1 MTQNSIYTDYN
12 ANVPMRNC
20 AKEILI
26 ETIEIAGN
34 PSSIHKNGQKLRR
47 IIENARKEINQ
58 SIGNISGELI
68 FTSGATESAQ
78 LAIESA
84 TSMGFKNVFLN
95 ASEHDAVYKYA
106 LSKYPNAKLIPNDE
120 NGIADINW
128 LSGEIEGIDR
138 PLVILMAV
146 NNETGVIQDIAKA
159 STIARQKGGAIL
171 VDAVQAFGKID
182 ASGFIGYCDW
192 AILSGHKI
200 GACVG
205 VGAIIYAA
213 GIEPSFNRPGGG
225 QEKSIRSG
233 TMNAPAIASFG
244 KAAIEIANNI
254 DENEK
259 IKSIRDDFENKL
271 QVLFRDVIIIGKNA
285 KRIGNTS
292 CFAIPN
298 MFAEH
303 LVISLDL
310 DGICI
315 SAGSACSS
323 GSTKVSRAIAALNLD
338 EKLSKCFVRVSFGYQ
353 SDESHADIIIDAIQK
368 AVIRAGK
375 VAA

>member
-1 MTQNSIYTDYN
+1 MTHEKIYADYN
-12 ANVPMRNC
+12 ANVPMRDC
-20 AKEILI
+20 AKQILI
-26 ETIEIAGN
+26 DSIEIAGN
-34 PSSIHKNGQKLRR
+34 PSSIHQNGQSLRR
-47 IIENARKEINQ
+47 IIEIARKEINQ

-84 TSMGFKNVFLN
+84 IAMGFENVFLN
-95 ASEHDAVYKYA
+95 ASEHDAIYKYA
-106 LSKYPNAKLIPNDE
+106 LSKFPNAKIIPNND
-120 NGIADINW
+120 NGIADIDW
-128 LSGEIEGIDR
+128 LSNKIENVDR

-146 NNETGVIQDIAKA
+146 NNETGVVQNIAGA
-159 STIARQKGGAIL
+159 SNLARQKGGAIL

-182 ASGFIGYCDW
+182 ASDFMGFSDW
-192 AILSGHKI
+192 LILSGHKI

-213 GIEPSFNRPGGG
+213 GIEPALNRLGGG

-233 TMNAPAIASFG
+233 TMNAAAIASFG
-244 KAAIEIANNI
+244 KAAIEIANNDI
-254 DENEK
+254 ENK
-259 IKSIRDDFENKL
+259 TIKSIRDDFENKL
-271 QVLFRDVIIIGKNA
+271 HAIFPDLIIAGKNA
-285 KRIGNTS
+285 KRVGNTS

-298 MFAEH
+298 MAAEH

-323 GSTKVSRAIAALNLD
+323 GSTKVSRAIAALNLGD
-338 EKLSKCFVRVSFGYQ
+338 KLSKCFVRVSFGYKSKQ
-353 SDESHADIIIDAIQK
+353 EHADIIVDAIQK

>member
-1 MTQNSIYTDYN
+1 MTHEKIYADYN
-12 ANVPMRNC
+12 ANVPMRDC
-20 AKEILI
+20 AKQILI
-26 ETIEIAGN
+26 DTIEIVGN
-34 PSSIHKNGQKLRR
+34 PSSIHQNGQSLRR
-47 IIENARKEINQ
+47 IIETARKEINQ

-84 TSMGFKNVFLN
+84 IAMGFENVFLN
-95 ASEHDAVYKYA
+95 TSEHDAIHKYA
-106 LSKYPNAKLIPNDE
+106 LSKFPNAKIIPNNDD
-120 NGIADINW
+120 GMADIDW
-128 LSGEIEGIDR
+128 LSNEIENVYR

-146 NNETGVIQDIAKA
+146 NNETGVVQNIAKA
-159 STIARQKGGAIL
+159 SNLARQKGGAIL

-182 ASGFIGYCDW
+182 ASDFMGFSDW
-192 AILSGHKI
+192 LILSGHKV

-213 GIEPSFNRPGGG
+213 GIEPALNRLGGG

-233 TMNAPAIASFG
+233 TMNASAIASFG
-244 KAAIEIANNI
+244 KAAVEIANNSQ
-254 DENEK
+254 ENQK
-259 IKSIRDDFENKL
+259 VKTIRDDFENKL
-271 QVLFRDVIIIGKNA
+271 HAIFPDLIIVGKNA
-285 KRIGNTS
+285 KRVGNTS

-298 MFAEH
+298 MAAEH

-323 GSTKVSRAIAALNLD
+323 GSTKVSRAIAALNLGD
-338 EKLSKCFVRVSFGYQ
+338 KLSKCFVRVSFGYQ
-353 SDESHADIIIDAIQK
+353 SKQEHADIIVDAIQK